1 MKILHLFANWKWTG
15 PADPALSL
23 AAWQAESHEVLFL
36 SGTGPDGQES
46 RIQPFVDQR
55 GVRSLPGL
63 NLSKHAR
70 WRANRVDVR
79 RLCRVLRDWRPD
91 VVHTHLDNDHRVA
104 SLALRRAPGA
114 LLVRSVYDPTGLSGG
129 FRTKRLARRALDG
142 LIACTQAARQAT
154 LDAYGGS
161 THSLSVSGQAR
172 PLRLIECGVD
182 RERFDAA
189 RYDREAARRRL
200 ELQPDEVGV
209 GIVARVQP
217 HRRFEI
223 LLEAAE
229 AVARKLP
236 QFRLLVIGRGTHIER
251 VLHEPVRARGLQN
264 VVRSV
269 GYLAGDEY
277 PAVLPGLDA
286 SVFLVP
292 GSDGTCRALREQM
305 ALGLAPLV
313 TTRTPLPEIVDEG
326 NAGLVCEESA
336 EGLVDGLLR
345 LVSDTGLRERLGRG
359 AATAA
364 AKRFDGATQTAK
376 VLEFY
381 DELLSERARAGN

>member
-23 AAWQAESHEVLFL
+23 AAWQAAEHDVLFL
-36 SGTGPDGQES
+36 SGSGPDGQES
-46 RIQPFVDQR
+46 RIEPQVRAR
-55 GVRSLPGL
+55 GVRSLEGL
-63 NLSKHAR
+63 ALSKHAR
-70 WRANRVDVR
+70 WRANRRDVK
-79 RLCRVLRDWRPD
+79 RLTRVLREFRPD

-104 SLALRRAPGA
+104 SLALRRVPGA
-114 LLVRSVYDPTGLSGG
+114 ILVRSVYDPTGLSGG
-129 FRTKRLARRALDG
+129 FRTRRLARRALDG
-142 LIACTQAARQAT
+142 LIATTNAARQAT

-161 THSLSVSGQAR
+161 ARSVSVSGQPR

-182 RERFDAA
+182 RERFAA
-189 RYDREAARRRL
+189 GRYDRAAARRRL
-200 ELQPDEVGV
+200 ELADDEVGV

-223 LLEAAE
+223 LIDAAE
-229 AVARKLP
+229 IVARELP

-251 VLHEPVRARGLQN
+251 VLHEPVRARGLEH

-269 GYLAGDEY
+269 GYLPGDEY
-277 PAVLPGLDA
+277 PKALAGLDA

-326 NAGLVCEESA
+326 NAGLVCEETA
-336 EGLVDGLLR
+336 EGLVDGLRR
-345 LVSDTGLRERLGRG
+345 LAGDAGLRERLGRG
-359 AATAA
+359 AAHAA
-364 AKRFDGATQTAK
+364 ATRFDGATQTAK
-376 VLEFY
+376 VLAFY
-381 DELLSERARAGN
+381 EELLAERD

>member
-23 AAWQAESHEVLFL
+23 AAWQAAEHDVLFL
-36 SGTGPDGQES
+36 SGSGPDGQES
-46 RIQPFVDQR
+46 RIEPQVRAR
-55 GVRSLPGL
+55 GVRSLEGL
-63 NLSKHAR
+63 ALSKHAR
-70 WRANRVDVR
+70 WRANRRDVK
-79 RLCRVLRDWRPD
+79 RLTRVLREFRPD

-104 SLALRRAPGA
+104 SLALRRRPGA
-114 LLVRSVYDPTGLSGG
+114 ILVRSVYDPTGLSGG
-129 FRTKRLARRALDG
+129 FRTRRLARRALDG
-142 LIACTQAARQAT
+142 LIATTHAARQAT

-161 THSLSVSGQAR
+161 ARSVSVSGQPR

-182 RERFDAA
+182 RERFAA
-189 RYDREAARRRL
+189 GRYDRAAARRRL
-200 ELQPDEVGV
+200 ELADDEVGV

-223 LLEAAE
+223 LIDAAE
-229 AVARKLP
+229 VVARELP
-236 QFRLLVIGRGTHIER
+236 KFRLLVIGRGTHIER
-251 VLHEPVRARGLQN
+251 VLHEPVRARGLEH

-269 GYLAGDEY
+269 GYLPGDEY
-277 PAVLPGLDA
+277 PAALAGLDA

-326 NAGLVCEESA
+326 NAGLVCEETA
-336 EGLVDGLLR
+336 EGLVDGLRR
-345 LVSDTGLRERLGRG
+345 LAGDAGLRERLGRG
-359 AATAA
+359 AAHAA
-364 AKRFDGATQTAK
+364 ATRFDGATQTAK
-376 VLEFY
+376 VLAFY
-381 DELLSERARAGN
+381 DELLAERD

>member
-23 AAWQAESHEVLFL
+23 AAWQAAEHDVLFL
-36 SGTGPDGQES
+36 SGSGPDGQES
-46 RIQPFVDQR
+46 RIEPQVRAR
-55 GVRSLPGL
+55 GVRSLQGL
-63 NLSKHAR
+63 ALSKHAR
-70 WRANRVDVR
+70 WRANRRDVK
-79 RLCRVLRDWRPD
+79 RLTRVLREFRPD

-104 SLALRRAPGA
+104 SLALRRRPGA
-114 LLVRSVYDPTGLSGG
+114 ILVRSVYDPTGLSGG
-129 FRTKRLARRALDG
+129 FRTRRLARRALDG
-142 LIACTQAARQAT
+142 LVATTHAARQAT

-161 THSLSVSGQAR
+161 ARSVSVSGQPR

-182 RERFDAA
+182 RERFAA
-189 RYDREAARRRL
+189 GRYDRAAARRRL
-200 ELQPDEVGV
+200 ELADDEVGV

-223 LLEAAE
+223 LIDAAE
-229 AVARKLP
+229 IVARELP

-251 VLHEPVRARGLQN
+251 VLHEPVRARGLEH

-269 GYLAGDEY
+269 GYLPGDEY
-277 PAVLPGLDA
+277 PKALAGLDA

-326 NAGLVCEESA
+326 NAGLVCEETA
-336 EGLVDGLLR
+336 EGLVDGLRR
-345 LVSDTGLRERLGRG
+345 LAGDAGLRERLGRG
-359 AATAA
+359 AAHAA
-364 AKRFDGATQTAK
+364 ATRFDGATQTAK
-376 VLEFY
+376 VLAFY
-381 DELLSERARAGN
+381 DELLAERD